1 MNSSYIAVTVI
12 SLVSFSFSVITL
24 YNILMTSWL
33 LLDDN
38 SFAQDASYHG
48 VLRGCSVEVSP
59 FNPSNLQTVVP
70 SRQISDGH
78 QHSGPEGTDQ

>member
-38 SFAQDASYHG
+38 SFAQGRILSWSASRLQRGG
-48 VLRGCSVEVSP
+48 VSLQSIQSSNCCSLT
-59 FNPSNLQTVVP
+59 SNQ
-70 SRQISDGH
+70 
-78 QHSGPEGTDQ
+78 